1 MPGIT
6 DVAVFRVIVWTGVIV
21 SSGAGEKVVEGMVP
35 RAMVGRGAET
45 VVGGEGRL
53 PLRVVVAVTAVGAA
67 MGSGGGNDIGE
78 GGATNTDGG
87 EIAGSGTDAAGDETG
102 MVDET
107 TETGAGAKGAVDG
120 NVGAGV
126 GGRLVTRENSRWK
139 TGVDAAVG
147 VLFAADGVGGTLT
160 GMANFE
166 RMGSLNAEGVFPEPV
181 VAAGTKDGAEADGD
195 VMDAERLPAGM
206 AGVTT

>member
-1 MPGIT
+1 
-6 DVAVFRVIVWTGVIV
+6 
-21 SSGAGEKVVEGMVP
+21 MVP

-53 PLRVVVAVTAVGAA
+53 PLRVVVTVTAVGAT
-67 MGSGGGNDIGE
+67 MGSGGGNDTGG
-78 GGATNTDGG
+78 GGATDTDGG

-120 NVGAGV
+120 NVG
-126 GGRLVTRENSRWK
+126 GRLVTRENSRWK
-139 TGVDAAVG
+139 AGVDAAVG

-160 GMANFE
+160 GMENFE

-181 VAAGTKDGAEADGD
+181 VAAGTKDRAEADGD